1 MVDASLTVYALYTF
15 SIAQI
20 VLLVSAVFYA
30 VRIYRTVGSFK
41 SWTLIMS
48 AFILVAVNN
57 VISFISTVTLPPQV
71 VDSLLSSLAPTQI
84 WPPQLITLTSSTAL
98 AVGLRGLSKVFKP
111 KPTSPSEAMPM
122 PQTR

>member
-1 MVDASLTVYALYTF
+1 MVDVSLTVYALYAF

-20 VLLVSAVFYA
+20 VLLASAVFYA

-48 AFILVAVNN
+48 AFILVAINN

-71 VDSLLSSLAPTQI
+71 LDSLLASFAPTQI

-111 KPTSPSEAMPM
+111 KPAAPSEAMPM